1 MKQNKKLKF
10 TLSFASPEKKLL
22 FYIYAVIVKQ
32 IFYKRST
39 NHYSG
44 MQPWRLGEDPAVLTE
59 YMKNLGLTEVTAS
72 SCEVALATDR
82 GTN

>member
-1 MKQNKKLKF
+1 
-10 TLSFASPEKKLL
+10 
-22 FYIYAVIVKQ
+22 
-32 IFYKRST
+32 
-39 NHYSG
+39 